1 MLSRGFVVLW
11 FAMLVAMMGI
21 SMVSPLL
28 PVYVRE
34 DLGGPPVGVA
44 LSFSGM
50 AIAQIVIAPFAG
62 RLGDR
67 FGPKRFIVIG
77 FAIYC
82 AGAIGYLFATTW
94 EVVVFFRVLSGAG
107 AAGIFPMSMAYI
119 GRLAPEGAEGRF
131 MGWFSIAQIAGFG
144 LGPLFGGGIRDAA
157 GSDVAFASMALLLGG
172 TALVTF
178 LLLPARPR
186 RAGAIEG
193 EEPEEVSL
201 SWGQLL
207 RRPSVQ
213 AATLFVT
220 LSSLGWGASA
230 SFMAIYVVSEEGL
243 NTGSALFVG
252 ILLSSRSLVNAVLQ
266 PFMGMLADR
275 ANRIMLVMIGL
286 LAAGL
291 GQFFIPDVPATSVE
305 TSIFGIE
312 LTLVPWLLLIVALTG
327 VAESIAYP
335 AEQAVFVTIGRK
347 VGMGSLMG
355 LNSMGSSVGFLAGSL
370 IGAVVVEQF
379 GLPAVFRWAGIVTA
393 LGAVVFYLLML
404 RARDEMAE
412 AGQQGARG
420 KPATAG

>member
-1 MLSRGFVVLW
+1 MLTRGFVVLW
-11 FAMLVAMMGI
+11 LAMLVAMMGI

-34 DLGGPPVGVA
+34 ELGGPAVGVA

-82 AGAIGYLFATTW
+82 VGAIGYLFATTW
-94 EVVVFFRVLSGAG
+94 EVVVFFRVLSGVG

-119 GRLAPEGAEGRF
+119 GRLAPVGAEGRF
-131 MGWFSIAQIAGFG
+131 MGWFSVAQIAGFG
-144 LGPLFGGGIRDAA
+144 LGPLFGGGILDAA
-157 GSDVAFASMALLLGG
+157 GADVAFASMALLLGG
-172 TALVTF
+172 TALMTF

-186 RAGAIEG
+186 RAGATE

-201 SWGQLL
+201 SWAQLL

-213 AATLFVT
+213 AATLYVT

-230 SFMAIYVVSEEGL
+230 SFMAIYVVSAEGL

-252 ILLSSRSLVNAVLQ
+252 ILLSSRSLVNALLQ

-291 GQFFIPDVPATSVE
+291 GQFLIPDVPNTTVE

-327 VAESIAYP
+327 VAESIAFP
-335 AEQAVFVTIGRK
+335 AEQAVFVTIGRR

-355 LNSMGSSVGFLAGSL
+355 LNSMGGSVGFLVGSL
-370 IGAVVVEQF
+370 LGAVVVEQY
-379 GLPAVFRWAGIVTA
+379 GLPAVFRWAGVVTA

-404 RARDEMAE
+404 RARDEMAADE
-412 AGQQGARG
+412 QAARDGAAAAAG
-420 KPATAG
+420 